1 VFALYFTVLTVEF
14 PWPNWLWMD
23 VQGMSLASP
32 EHKAQWTLER
42 HVEFQKR
49 QGIRAEFVKN
59 MAKRN
64 AALAAAAPP
73 LTGVPAE
80 KAWLAIV
87 ASKDA
92 SAALWEGPY
101 YQAGSRTRSNLKQA
115 MMLGVFLHPSAGTYW
130 TRTSSN
136 CWTTLATSRS
146 QRFRIVTT
154 RLSFSEDL
162 ALSPDADLIELP
174 CTSCCRSFSRS

>member
-1 VFALYFTVLTVEF
+1 
-14 PWPNWLWMD
+14 MD

-32 EHKAQWTLER
+32 EHKVQWTLEH

-49 QGIRAEFVKN
+49 QGIWAEFVKN
-59 MAKRN
+59 TAKRN

-80 KAWLAIV
+80 KARLAIV
-87 ASKDA
+87 AFKDA

-115 MMLGVFLHPSAGTYW
+115 MMLGGISPSIGRDLLDEDLVKLLDNVGDMKIATL
-130 TRTSSN
+130 SN
-136 CWTTLATSRS
+136 CYNSVVS
-146 QRFRIVTT
+146 QRRPG
-154 RLSFSEDL
+154 
-162 ALSPDADLIELP
+162 A
-174 CTSCCRSFSRS
+174 